1 MKIPVDKLTRAFKMG
16 ASVKKD
22 SDTPVRVSVY
32 LDSSASRFLAE
43 TVRDAFVPQTTSG
56 IVRVE
61 RLGEERIAP
70 KTDTDVVLVLSCGS
84 DRLEIAVQEL
94 VIAGAPVCVLA
105 ESAVEVPFI
114 EESTPMLG
122 VVAATDKTYLL
133 ETLARWILDRTDKET
148 AFAANFAFM
157 RIAAANRIIT
167 SCALTNMA
175 TGALVF
181 LPGADYP
188 VMALAQVGMLFELAA
203 VFGRGIK
210 PERGYEVAGV
220 LAGGLVIRAVTRAL
234 VKQTPHIGFAVKALT
249 AAAGTYGMGRAL
261 VSLYERDVDYSRAN
275 EVVTATF
282 SRVRDLVTTVA
293 GATRP
298 MASYQDASDLAVIA
312 GAPVCVLAES
322 AVEVPFIEESTP
334 MLGVVAATDK
344 TYLLETLARWILDR
358 TDKETAFAANFAFM
372 RIAAANRIITSCALT
387 NMATGALVFLPGADY
402 PVMALAQVGMLFELA
417 AVFGRGIKPERGYE
431 VAGVLAGGLVIRAVT
446 RALVKQTPHIG
457 FAVKAL
463 TAAAG
468 TYGMGRALVSLYE
481 RDVDYSRANEV
492 VTATFSRVRDLVTTV
507 AGATRPMASY
517 QDASDLAA

>member
-1 MKIPVDKLTRAFKMG
+1 M
-16 ASVKKD
+16 
-22 SDTPVRVSVY
+22 RVSVY

-43 TVRDAFVPQTTSG
+43 TDRDAFVPQTTSG

-70 KTDTDVVLVLSCGS
+70 KTNTDVVLVLSCGS
-84 DRLEIAVQEL
+84 DRLESAVQEL

-133 ETLARWILDRTDKET
+133 ETLARWILIAPTRKRLLRRTLP
-148 AFAANFAFM
+148 
-157 RIAAANRIIT
+157 
-167 SCALTNMA
+167 SCASRRPIVSSPRARSPIWRPVRWCFCRVPIIPLWRWLRLA
-175 TGALVF
+175 CSLSL
-181 LPGADYP
+181 LP
-188 VMALAQVGMLFELAA
+188 

-210 PERGYEVAGV
+210 PERPYEVAGV

-298 MASYQDASDLAVIA
+298 MASY
-312 GAPVCVLAES
+312 E
-322 AVEVPFIEESTP
+322 
-334 MLGVVAATDK
+334 
-344 TYLLETLARWILDR
+344 
-358 TDKETAFAANFAFM
+358 
-372 RIAAANRIITSCALT
+372 
-387 NMATGALVFLPGADY
+387 
-402 PVMALAQVGMLFELA
+402 
-417 AVFGRGIKPERGYE
+417 
-431 VAGVLAGGLVIRAVT
+431 
-446 RALVKQTPHIG
+446 
-457 FAVKAL
+457 
-463 TAAAG
+463 
-468 TYGMGRALVSLYE
+468 
-481 RDVDYSRANEV
+481 
-492 VTATFSRVRDLVTTV
+492 
-507 AGATRPMASY
+507 
-517 QDASDLAA
+517 DASDLAA

>member
-56 IVRVE
+56 IVRV
-61 RLGEERIAP
+61 
-70 KTDTDVVLVLSCGS
+70 
-84 DRLEIAVQEL
+84 VQEL

-234 VKQTPHIGFAVKALT
+234 VKQTPHIGFV
-249 AAAGTYGMGRAL
+249 
-261 VSLYERDVDYSRAN
+261 
-275 EVVTATF
+275 
-282 SRVRDLVTTVA
+282 
-293 GATRP
+293 
-298 MASYQDASDLAVIA
+298 
-312 GAPVCVLAES
+312 
-322 AVEVPFIEESTP
+322 
-334 MLGVVAATDK
+334 
-344 TYLLETLARWILDR
+344 
-358 TDKETAFAANFAFM
+358 
-372 RIAAANRIITSCALT
+372 
-387 NMATGALVFLPGADY
+387 
-402 PVMALAQVGMLFELA
+402 
-417 AVFGRGIKPERGYE
+417 
-431 VAGVLAGGLVIRAVT
+431 
-446 RALVKQTPHIG
+446 
-457 FAVKAL
+457 VKAL

>member
-61 RLGEERIAP
+61 RLGRSELLQRPIP
-70 KTDTDVVLVLSCGS
+70 MWCWCSRVVPTAWKC
-84 DRLEIAVQEL
+84 RAEL

-275 EVVTATF
+275 EVVTSTF

-298 MASYQDASDLAVIA
+298 I
-312 GAPVCVLAES
+312 
-322 AVEVPFIEESTP
+322 
-334 MLGVVAATDK
+334 
-344 TYLLETLARWILDR
+344 
-358 TDKETAFAANFAFM
+358 
-372 RIAAANRIITSCALT
+372 
-387 NMATGALVFLPGADY
+387 
-402 PVMALAQVGMLFELA
+402 
-417 AVFGRGIKPERGYE
+417 
-431 VAGVLAGGLVIRAVT
+431 
-446 RALVKQTPHIG
+446 
-457 FAVKAL
+457 
-463 TAAAG
+463 
-468 TYGMGRALVSLYE
+468 
-481 RDVDYSRANEV
+481 
-492 VTATFSRVRDLVTTV
+492 
-507 AGATRPMASY
+507 ASY

>member
-1 MKIPVDKLTRAFKMG
+1 
-16 ASVKKD
+16 
-22 SDTPVRVSVY
+22 
-32 LDSSASRFLAE
+32 
-43 TVRDAFVPQTTSG
+43 
-56 IVRVE
+56 
-61 RLGEERIAP
+61 
-70 KTDTDVVLVLSCGS
+70 
-84 DRLEIAVQEL
+84 
-94 VIAGAPVCVLA
+94 
-105 ESAVEVPFI
+105 
-114 EESTPMLG
+114 MLG

-188 VMALAQVGMLFELAA
+188 VM
-203 VFGRGIK
+203 
-210 PERGYEVAGV
+210 
-220 LAGGLVIRAVTRAL
+220 
-234 VKQTPHIGFAVKALT
+234 
-249 AAAGTYGMGRAL
+249 
-261 VSLYERDVDYSRAN
+261 
-275 EVVTATF
+275 
-282 SRVRDLVTTVA
+282 
-293 GATRP
+293 
-298 MASYQDASDLAVIA
+298 
-312 GAPVCVLAES
+312 
-322 AVEVPFIEESTP
+322 
-334 MLGVVAATDK
+334 
-344 TYLLETLARWILDR
+344 
-358 TDKETAFAANFAFM
+358 
-372 RIAAANRIITSCALT
+372 
-387 NMATGALVFLPGADY
+387 
-402 PVMALAQVGMLFELA
+402 
-417 AVFGRGIKPERGYE
+417 
-431 VAGVLAGGLVIRAVT
+431 VLAGGLVIRAVT

>member
-1 MKIPVDKLTRAFKMG
+1 
-16 ASVKKD
+16 
-22 SDTPVRVSVY
+22 
-32 LDSSASRFLAE
+32 
-43 TVRDAFVPQTTSG
+43 
-56 IVRVE
+56 
-61 RLGEERIAP
+61 
-70 KTDTDVVLVLSCGS
+70 
-84 DRLEIAVQEL
+84 
-94 VIAGAPVCVLA
+94 
-105 ESAVEVPFI
+105 
-114 EESTPMLG
+114 MLG

-188 VMALAQVGMLFELAA
+188 VMALAQVGML
-203 VFGRGIK
+203 
-210 PERGYEVAGV
+210 
-220 LAGGLVIRAVTRAL
+220 
-234 VKQTPHIGFAVKALT
+234 
-249 AAAGTYGMGRAL
+249 
-261 VSLYERDVDYSRAN
+261 
-275 EVVTATF
+275 
-282 SRVRDLVTTVA
+282 
-293 GATRP
+293 
-298 MASYQDASDLAVIA
+298 
-312 GAPVCVLAES
+312 
-322 AVEVPFIEESTP
+322 
-334 MLGVVAATDK
+334 
-344 TYLLETLARWILDR
+344 
-358 TDKETAFAANFAFM
+358 
-372 RIAAANRIITSCALT
+372 
-387 NMATGALVFLPGADY
+387 
-402 PVMALAQVGMLFELA
+402 
-417 AVFGRGIKPERGYE
+417 FGRGIKPERGYE

>member
-61 RLGEERIAP
+61 RLREERIAP

-84 DRLEIAVQEL
+84 DRLESAVQEL

-122 VVAATDKTYLL
+122 VVAAIDKTYLL

-188 VMALAQVGMLFELAA
+188 VMALAQVGMLF
-203 VFGRGIK
+203 K

-282 SRVRDLVTTVA
+282 SRVRDLVTTV
-293 GATRP
+293 
-298 MASYQDASDLAVIA
+298 V
-312 GAPVCVLAES
+312 
-322 AVEVPFIEESTP
+322 
-334 MLGVVAATDK
+334 
-344 TYLLETLARWILDR
+344 
-358 TDKETAFAANFAFM
+358 
-372 RIAAANRIITSCALT
+372 
-387 NMATGALVFLPGADY
+387 
-402 PVMALAQVGMLFELA
+402 
-417 AVFGRGIKPERGYE
+417 
-431 VAGVLAGGLVIRAVT
+431 
-446 RALVKQTPHIG
+446 
-457 FAVKAL
+457 
-463 TAAAG
+463 
-468 TYGMGRALVSLYE
+468 
-481 RDVDYSRANEV
+481 
-492 VTATFSRVRDLVTTV
+492 
-507 AGATRPMASY
+507 GATRPMASY

>member
-84 DRLEIAVQEL
+84 DRLESAVQEL
-94 VIAGAPVCVLA
+94 VIAGAPVC
-105 ESAVEVPFI
+105 
-114 EESTPMLG
+114 
-122 VVAATDKTYLL
+122 
-133 ETLARWILDRTDKET
+133 
-148 AFAANFAFM
+148 
-157 RIAAANRIIT
+157 
-167 SCALTNMA
+167 
-175 TGALVF
+175 
-181 LPGADYP
+181 
-188 VMALAQVGMLFELAA
+188 
-203 VFGRGIK
+203 
-210 PERGYEVAGV
+210 
-220 LAGGLVIRAVTRAL
+220 
-234 VKQTPHIGFAVKALT
+234 
-249 AAAGTYGMGRAL
+249 
-261 VSLYERDVDYSRAN
+261 
-275 EVVTATF
+275 
-282 SRVRDLVTTVA
+282 
-293 GATRP
+293 
-298 MASYQDASDLAVIA
+298 
-312 GAPVCVLAES
+312 
-322 AVEVPFIEESTP
+322 
-334 MLGVVAATDK
+334 
-344 TYLLETLARWILDR
+344 
-358 TDKETAFAANFAFM
+358 
-372 RIAAANRIITSCALT
+372 
-387 NMATGALVFLPGADY
+387 
-402 PVMALAQVGMLFELA
+402 
-417 AVFGRGIKPERGYE
+417 
-431 VAGVLAGGLVIRAVT
+431 VLAGGLVIRAVT

>member
-61 RLGEERIAP
+61 RLGRSELLQRPIP
-70 KTDTDVVLVLSCGS
+70 MWYWCS
-84 DRLEIAVQEL
+84 RAVPTAWRVPCRKL

-133 ETLARWILDRTDKET
+133 ETLARWILDRTEKET

-220 LAGGLVIRAVTRAL
+220 LV
-234 VKQTPHIGFAVKALT
+234 
-249 AAAGTYGMGRAL
+249 
-261 VSLYERDVDYSRAN
+261 
-275 EVVTATF
+275 
-282 SRVRDLVTTVA
+282 
-293 GATRP
+293 
-298 MASYQDASDLAVIA
+298 
-312 GAPVCVLAES
+312 
-322 AVEVPFIEESTP
+322 
-334 MLGVVAATDK
+334 
-344 TYLLETLARWILDR
+344 
-358 TDKETAFAANFAFM
+358 
-372 RIAAANRIITSCALT
+372 
-387 NMATGALVFLPGADY
+387 
-402 PVMALAQVGMLFELA
+402 
-417 AVFGRGIKPERGYE
+417 
-431 VAGVLAGGLVIRAVT
+431 GGLVIRAVT

>member
-84 DRLEIAVQEL
+84 DRLESAVQEL

-122 VVAATDKTYLL
+122 VVAATDKT
-133 ETLARWILDRTDKET
+133 
-148 AFAANFAFM
+148 
-157 RIAAANRIIT
+157 
-167 SCALTNMA
+167 
-175 TGALVF
+175 F
-181 LPGADYP
+181 L
-188 VMALAQVGMLFELAA
+188 
-203 VFGRGIK
+203 
-210 PERGYEVAGV
+210 
-220 LAGGLVIRAVTRAL
+220 
-234 VKQTPHIGFAVKALT
+234 
-249 AAAGTYGMGRAL
+249 
-261 VSLYERDVDYSRAN
+261 
-275 EVVTATF
+275 
-282 SRVRDLVTTVA
+282 
-293 GATRP
+293 
-298 MASYQDASDLAVIA
+298 
-312 GAPVCVLAES
+312 
-322 AVEVPFIEESTP
+322 
-334 MLGVVAATDK
+334 
-344 TYLLETLARWILDR
+344 LDR

>member
-1 MKIPVDKLTRAFKMG
+1 MKIPVDKLTSAFKMG

-32 LDSSASRFLAE
+32 LDSTASRFLVE

-56 IVRVE
+56 IVRVD
-61 RLGEERIAP
+61 RLGEHRIVP
-70 KTDTDVVLVLSCGS
+70 KADTDVVLVLSCGS
-84 DRLEIAVQEL
+84 DRLESAVQEL

-105 ESAVEVPFI
+105 ESAVEVPFV

-203 VFGRGIK
+203 IFGRGIK
-210 PERGYEVAGV
+210 PERGYEVAAV

-234 VKQTPHIGFAVKALT
+234 VKQTPHIGFVVKALT

-275 EVVTATF
+275 EV
-282 SRVRDLVTTVA
+282 
-293 GATRP
+293 
-298 MASYQDASDLAVIA
+298 
-312 GAPVCVLAES
+312 
-322 AVEVPFIEESTP
+322 
-334 MLGVVAATDK
+334 AA
-344 TYLLETLARWILDR
+344 
-358 TDKETAFAANFAFM
+358 
-372 RIAAANRIITSCALT
+372 
-387 NMATGALVFLPGADY
+387 
-402 PVMALAQVGMLFELA
+402 
-417 AVFGRGIKPERGYE
+417 
-431 VAGVLAGGLVIRAVT
+431 
-446 RALVKQTPHIG
+446 
-457 FAVKAL
+457 
-463 TAAAG
+463 
-468 TYGMGRALVSLYE
+468 
-481 RDVDYSRANEV
+481 
-492 VTATFSRVRDLVTTV
+492 ATFSRVRDLVTTV